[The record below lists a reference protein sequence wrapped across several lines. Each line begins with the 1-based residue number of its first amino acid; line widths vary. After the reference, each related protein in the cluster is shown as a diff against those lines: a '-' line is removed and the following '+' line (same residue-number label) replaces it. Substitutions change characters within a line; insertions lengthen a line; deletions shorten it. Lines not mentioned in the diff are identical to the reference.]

1 MEPKSFTVSYA
12 PHVHDG
18 SSTRRIM
25 WTVFGALVPA
35 AAVAVYAF
43 GLDALR
49 VILLSTVLC
58 VGMEWFALLLM
69 RRDPRACL
77 DGSAAL
83 TGFLLGL
90 TLPAGLSNGIIVV
103 GAFVAIIVAKQVFG
117 GLGHNPFNPALTSR
131 VFLLIAFPKQLTTWP
146 VPRGLEDI
154 KEYMGLAV
162 TRTTDAVTSATP
174 LAAIKEH
181 AQQAMPNIQLND
193 LFFGVHTP
201 GSIGEISALALLLG
215 AAVLLYRRIITWHVP
230 VAILATVAL
239 LGGLTH
245 LANPAKYADPVFH
258 LFAGGLFIGA
268 FFMATDYV
276 TAPVWPMGKII
287 YGVGIG
293 LLTMLIRLWGG
304 YPEGISFAI
313 LLMNAATP
321 LLDRYTVPTPF
332 GSRKAAPEKAAPEK
346 AGGES

>member
-1 MEPKSFTVSYA
+1 MEPRTFTVAYA

-18 SSTRRIM
+18 SSANRIM
-25 WTVFGALVPA
+25 WTVFLTLLPA

-49 VILLSTVLC
+49 VLALSTALC
-58 VGMEWFALLLM
+58 VGMEALALVM
-69 RRDPRACL
+69 MKRDPRASL

-90 TLPAGLSNGIIVV
+90 TLPAGISNGILVV

-146 VPRGLEDI
+146 VPRGLQDI
-154 KEYMGLAV
+154 QEFMGLAV
-162 TRTTDAVTSATP
+162 TRTNDAVTSATP

-181 AQQAMPNIQLND
+181 AQRAMPNIQLND

-201 GSIGEISALALLLG
+201 GSIGEISALALLVG
-215 AAVLLYRRIITWHVP
+215 AAFLLYKRIITWHIP
-230 VAILATVAL
+230 VATLLTVAVF
-239 LGGLTH
+239 GALTH
-245 LANPAKYADPVFH
+245 LVNPAKYADPFFH

-268 FFMATDYV
+268 FFMATDFV

-313 LLMNAATP
+313 LLMNAVTP

-332 GSRKAAPEKAAPEK
+332 GSRAAPGKT
-346 AGGES
+346 GGES

>member
-1 MEPKSFTVSYA
+1 MEPRSFNVSFA

-18 SSTRRIM
+18 SSVPRIM
-25 WTVFGALVPA
+25 WTVFAALVPA
-35 AAVAVYAF
+35 AAVSVYAF

-49 VILLSTVLC
+49 VLALSTLSC
-58 VGMEWFALLLM
+58 MAMEALSLVIM
-69 RRDPRACL
+69 KRDPRASL

-90 TLPAGLSNGIIVV
+90 TLPAGLSNGIILV

-146 VPRGLEDI
+146 VPRGMEDI
-154 KEYMGLAV
+154 QEFMGLAV
-162 TRTTDAVTSATP
+162 TRAQDAVTTATP
-174 LAAIKEH
+174 LGAIKEH
-181 AQQAMPNIQLND
+181 AVKAMPNIQLND

-215 AAVLLYRRIITWHVP
+215 AAVLLYKRIITWHIP
-230 VAILATVAL
+230 VATLLTVAVM
-239 LGGLTH
+239 GAITH
-245 LANPAKYADPVFH
+245 FASPAKYADPFFH

-276 TAPVWPMGKII
+276 TSPVWPAGKII
-287 YGVGIG
+287 YGVGVG
-293 LLTMLIRLWGG
+293 VLTMLIRLWGG
-304 YPEGISFAI
+304 YPEGVSFAI

-321 LLDRYTVPTPF
+321 LIDRYTVPTPF
-332 GSRKAAPEKAAPEK
+332 GSRTPKRS
-346 AGGES
+346 AGGEA

>member
-1 MEPKSFTVSYA
+1 MEPRSFNVSFA
-12 PHVHDG
+12 PHIHDG
-18 SSTRRIM
+18 SSVPRIM
-25 WTVFGALVPA
+25 WIVFATLLPA
-35 AAVAVYAF
+35 AVVSVYAF

-49 VILLSTVLC
+49 VLVVSTLAC
-58 VGMEWFALLLM
+58 MAMEAFALVIM
-69 RRDPRACL
+69 KRDPRLSL

-90 TLPAGLSNGIIVV
+90 TLPAGLSNGIIIV

-146 VPRGLEDI
+146 VPKGMEDI
-154 KEYMGLAV
+154 KEFMGLAV
-162 TRTTDAVTSATP
+162 TRAQDAITTATP
-174 LAAIKEH
+174 LGAIKEH
-181 AQQAMPNIQLND
+181 AVKAMPNIQLND

-215 AAVLLYRRIITWHVP
+215 AGVLLYKRIITWHIP
-230 VAILATVAL
+230 VATLLTVAII
-239 LGGLTH
+239 GAITH
-245 LANPAKYADPVFH
+245 FINPTKYADPFFH

-276 TAPVWPMGKII
+276 TAPVWPTGKLI
-287 YGVGIG
+287 YGAGVG

-304 YPEGISFAI
+304 YPEGVSFAI

-321 LLDRYTVPTPF
+321 LIDRYTVPTPF
-332 GSRKAAPEKAAPEK
+332 GSRSPTRV
-346 AGGES
+346 AGGKS

>member
-1 MEPKSFTVSYA
+1 MEPRSFNVSYA

-25 WTVFGALVPA
+25 WTVFGALAPA

-49 VILLSTVLC
+49 VMLLSTVLC
-58 VGMEWFALLLM
+58 VAMEWIALLIM
-69 RRDPRACL
+69 RRDPMACL

-90 TLPAGLSNGIIVV
+90 TLPAGLSGGIIVV
-103 GAFVAIIVAKQVFG
+103 GAFVAVIVAKQVFG

-181 AQQAMPNIQLND
+181 AQRAMPNIQLND

-215 AAVLLYRRIITWHVP
+215 AAFLLYRRIITWHVP
-230 VAILATVAL
+230 VATLATVAV

-245 LANPAKYADPVFH
+245 LVNPAKYADPVFH

-276 TAPVWPMGKII
+276 TAPVWPKGKII

-293 LLTMLIRLWGG
+293 LLTMVIRLWGG

-332 GSRKAAPEKAAPEK
+332 GSRKPDQAAPGK

>member
-1 MEPKSFTVSYA
+1 MEPRTFTVAYA

-18 SSTRRIM
+18 SSATRIM
-25 WTVFGALVPA
+25 WTVFLTLLPA
-35 AAVAVYAF
+35 AAVSVYAF

-49 VILLSTVLC
+49 VLALTTALS
-58 VGMEWFALLLM
+58 VGMEALALVM
-69 RRDPRACL
+69 MKRDPRACL

-90 TLPAGLSNGIIVV
+90 TLPAGISNGIIVV

-146 VPRGLEDI
+146 VPRGLQDI
-154 KEYMGLAV
+154 QEFMGLAV
-162 TRTTDAVTSATP
+162 TRTNDAVTSATP

-181 AQQAMPNIQLND
+181 AQRAMPNIQLND

-201 GSIGEISALALLLG
+201 GSIGEISALALLVG
-215 AAVLLYRRIITWHVP
+215 AAFLLYKRIITWHIP
-230 VAILATVAL
+230 VATLLTVAVF
-239 LGGLTH
+239 GALTH
-245 LANPAKYADPVFH
+245 LVNPAKYADPFFH

-268 FFMATDYV
+268 FFMATDFV
-276 TAPVWPMGKII
+276 TAPVWPLGKII

-293 LLTMLIRLWGG
+293 LLTMMIRLWGG

-313 LLMNAATP
+313 LLMNAVTP

-332 GSRKAAPEKAAPEK
+332 GSRAAPKK
-346 AGGES
+346 TGGES

>member
-1 MEPKSFTVSYA
+1 MEPRSFTVSYA

-18 SSTRRIM
+18 SSASRIM
-25 WTVFGALVPA
+25 WTVFLTLLPA
-35 AAVAVYAF
+35 AAVSAYAF

-49 VILLSTVLC
+49 VLLLSTVLC
-58 VGMEWFALLLM
+58 VFLEWIALVIM
-69 RRDPRACL
+69 KRDPRACL

-146 VPRGLEDI
+146 VPRGMEEI
-154 KEYMGLAV
+154 KEFMGLAV
-162 TRTTDAVTSATP
+162 VRTNDAVTSATP
-174 LAAIKEH
+174 LGAIKEH
-181 AQQAMPNIQLND
+181 AQRAMPNIQLND

-201 GSIGEISALALLLG
+201 GSIGEISALALLVG
-215 AAVLLYRRIITWHVP
+215 AAFLLYKRIITWHIP
-230 VAILATVAL
+230 VATLLTVAVF
-239 LGGLTH
+239 GALTH
-245 LANPAKYADPVFH
+245 LVNPAKYADPFFH
-258 LFAGGLFIGA
+258 LFAGGLIIGA
-268 FFMATDYV
+268 FFMATDFV
-276 TAPVWPMGKII
+276 TAPVWPMGKLI
-287 YGVGIG
+287 YGAGIG
-293 LLTMLIRLWGG
+293 LLTMVIRLWGG

-332 GSRKAAPEKAAPEK
+332 GSRAAPKK